1 MVDLW
6 ICAPGHD
13 PLKLGSDRPV
23 LAIGRGEGNDLVLD
37 DPSLSRN
44 HARLRM
50 VKGGAFLEDLGSRN
64 GSRVNGE
71 PIRRV
76 QPVAAGD
83 ELQFGRLSLRL
94 EAERPRLPH
103 ESGPSISFLMD
114 VDKLR
119 TSSPDLQVP
128 GDPLQFREALDLV
141 HALSLDMLSDAPS
154 EEMLANLLTRVYDWL
169 KPDRGAVLLRHGDGP
184 MVQVASRSR
193 RHGQDFQ
200 VELSRTMLEAAVER
214 REALLINNPILDS
227 KYAQAESLIASGA
240 ISIMTVP
247 LEHEGE
253 VVGIIYFDAGLRRGE
268 FTGEDL
274 RLLAVVGHMA
284 AAKIRTSRL
293 LDELARKRD
302 LELAVAA
309 AEQATRTKSEFLARM
324 SHELR
329 TPLNAIIGY
338 SEMLQ
343 EDAAEA
349 GQATVVADL
358 ERITGA
364 GRHLL
369 ALVNDILDLS
379 KVEAGKMDLCLES
392 FPVEPL
398 VTDLMAMI
406 RPLAARNGNALAL
419 RCAPDAGAMVA
430 DITKVRQVL
439 LNLLGNACKF
449 TTDGTVDLAVTRQGQ
464 AGTDWLAFE
473 VRDTGIGLTPEQIGR
488 LFENFSQADSS
499 TNRRFGGTGLGLAGG
514 RLRARLMGGESEV
527 ASEFGEGSCFTL
539 RLPAESCEDESPFH
553 PHATV

>member
-1 MVDLW
+1 MVELW
-6 ICAPGHD
+6 ICPPGQS
-13 PLKLGSDRPV
+13 PMKLGQDRPIIS
-23 LAIGRGEGNDLVLD
+23 IGRDGSNDLVLD

-44 HARLRM
+44 HARLL
-50 VKGGAFLEDLGSRN
+50 VVQAGAFLEDLGSRN
-64 GSRVNGE
+64 GSRINGD
-71 PIRRV
+71 PITAVRA
-76 QPVAAGD
+76 VAAGD

-119 TSSPDLQVP
+119 ASSPDLQVP

-141 HALSLDMLSDAPS
+141 HALSLDMLSDASS
-154 EEMLANLLTRVYDWL
+154 EAMLGNLLTRVYDWL
-169 KPDRGAVLLRHGDGP
+169 KPDRGAVLLRQAGGP
-184 MVQVASRSR
+184 MIQVASRSR

-284 AAKIRTSRL
+284 AAKIRTTRL

-309 AEQATRTKSEFLARM
+309 AEQATRAKSEFLARM

-343 EDAAEA
+343 EDALEA
-349 GQATVVADL
+349 GQATAVADL

-379 KVEAGKMDLCLES
+379 KVEAGKMELCLES

-398 VTDLMAMI
+398 VGDLMAMI
-406 RPLAARNGNALAL
+406 RPLAARNRNALEL
-419 RCAPDAGAMVA
+419 DCAADAGAMVT

-439 LNLLGNACKF
+439 LNLLGNACTF
-449 TTDGTVDLAVTRQGQ
+449 TSDGTVGLTVSRQALAG
-464 AGTDWLAFE
+464 GDWLAFE
-473 VRDTGIGLTPEQIGR
+473 VRDTGIGLTPEQIAK
-488 LFENFSQADSS
+488 LFENFTQAESS
-499 TNRRFGGTGLGLAGG
+499 TNRRFGGTGLGLAVG
-514 RLRARLMGGESEV
+514 RLLARLMGGDVEV
-527 ASEFGEGSCFTL
+527 ASEFGRGSRFTL
-539 RLPAESCEDESPFH
+539 RLPAEFGAENP
-553 PHATV
+553 A